1 MSWKKRLPLF
11 LGILAAGM
19 LLTQQP
25 RMANAEESKT
35 KEAQTEE
42 AQGEDAAS
50 EGQEAEK
57 RTIPE
62 HISISG
68 QDVSGMTAE
77 QANQVLADYLAQ
89 YDDIQF
95 TLKAGE
101 KSVTADGEDIALI
114 AKNADVVE
122 RAMNYGSEGNL
133 IARYKAAQDV
143 KAGVQKD
150 FAISLTADINTV
162 KEYLEKKSDSLNVK
176 AVNNGLKRENGAFQY
191 VEGSAGVTVLTDKSA
206 VAVAD
211 YISGQWDGGDASID
225 LITEVV
231 QPRGTQ
237 EELSQVK
244 DLLGAY
250 HTDFSSSAS
259 GRKKNVTNGA
269 SKLNG
274 TVLYPGE
281 TLSVYEVVSPFT
293 PENGYGLGGA
303 YENGTTVESYGGGIC
318 QVSTTLYNAVMR
330 AELEIVTRAA
340 HSMVVSYVEPSMDAA
355 IAGTYKD
362 FQFKNNQDT
371 PIYIEGYTSGGIL
384 YFNIYGKETRPSNRE
399 VSFVSEVLETT
410 EPVKEFVASD
420 DLPVGTIKK
429 TQSSHTGYK
438 ARLWK
443 IVTVDGVE
451 ESRKVYNNS
460 TYKVSNQIMS
470 VGLSGASPEAAAAIK
485 NAIATQNEDTIRAAV
500 NQWAGGGTTTQQPP
514 ATQPAETTQ
523 PAAGGTP
530 TTPEQ
535 PAQ

>member
-1 MSWKKRLPLF
+1 MPLL
-11 LGILAAGM
+11 LGMFAAGIILM
-19 LLTQQP
+19 HPQQ
-25 RMANAEESKT
+25 ANAEE
-35 KEAQTEE
+35 QV
-42 AQGEDAAS
+42 Q
-50 EGQEAEK
+50 
-57 RTIPE
+57 TIPE

-77 QANQVLADYLAQ
+77 EANQVLTDYLAQ
-89 YDDIQF
+89 YHDIEF
-95 TLKAGE
+95 TLVAGE
-101 KSVTADGEDIALI
+101 KSVTADGEDIGLT
-114 AKNADVVE
+114 AKNSDVVD
-122 RAMNYGSEGNL
+122 RAMNYGKEGNL
-133 IARYKAAQDV
+133 IARYKANEDIE
-143 KAGVQKD
+143 AGTQKD

-162 KEYLEKKSDSLNVK
+162 KTYLDEKSSDLNVSV
-176 AVNNGLKRENGAFQY
+176 VNNGLKRENGAFEY
-191 VEGSAGVTVLTDKSA
+191 VPGSAGITVLADKSA
-206 VAVAD
+206 VVVAD
-211 YISGQWDGGDASID
+211 YISSSWDGANATIE
-225 LITEVV
+225 LVTEVV
-231 QPRGTQ
+231 EPRGTQ
-237 EELSQVK
+237 EELGQVK
-244 DLLGAY
+244 DLLGSY

-281 TLSVYEVVSPFT
+281 TLSVYEKVSPFT

-362 FQFKNNQDT
+362 FQFKNNQET

-384 YFNIYGKETRPSNRE
+384 YFNIYGKETRPENRE
-399 VSFVSEVLETT
+399 VSFVSEVLEQTDPVTEFVTT
-410 EPVKEFVASD
+410 E

-443 IVTVDGVE
+443 IVTVDGKE

-470 VGLSGASPEAAAAIK
+470 VGLSGASAEAAAAIK
-485 NAIATQNEDTIRAAV
+485 NAVATQNESVIRSTVDQWVNGAAQQPT
-500 NQWAGGGTTTQQPP
+500 NTQQPANTQPADTTQQP
-514 ATQPAETTQ
+514 
-523 PAAGGTP
+523 AADA
-530 TTPEQ
+530 
-535 PAQ
+535 AQQAAQ